1 MRSRVKPGKEI
12 LFRYIKPYD
21 TSNFL
26 YLKYKLSLFRQKCSA
41 YYNEYQ
47 VLGDIFWETQLDIER
62 KCYDVFPE
70 EWTRSFEFIIRD
82 SELWACIGD
91 GCNNVDIESVLG
103 SEYVPPLSTLPVDA
117 SRWEQPVTDEEAQ
130 IYCGNGID
138 CVKCH
143 YCEEVLSK
151 YSY

>member
-1 MRSRVKPGKEI
+1 MDENICRRDDDGEKFDNRAAVEKQ
-12 LFRYIKPYD
+12 
-21 TSNFL
+21 
-26 YLKYKLSLFRQKCSA
+26 KYWK
-41 YYNEYQ
+41 NEREH
-47 VLGDIFWETQLDIER
+47 G
-62 KCYDVFPE
+62 
-70 EWTRSFEFIIRD
+70 
-82 SELWACIGD
+82 
-91 GCNNVDIESVLG
+91 SVLG

-151 YSY
+151 YSN